1 VALPPPKYISLVNI
15 KFEDVGL
22 ILRGLDALAGEVDDM
37 PTLSNIDALIKRIKT
52 IIQDSSV
59 PFRS

>member
-1 VALPPPKYISLVNI
+1 MALSPPKFISLVNL

-22 ILRGLDALAGEVDDM
+22 ILRGLDALAGDVDDVG
-37 PTLSNIDALIKRIKT
+37 TLSNIDALQKRIKT